1 MRNITSFYGTPTPVQ
16 KQAVPCLNAGREL
29 MVVAPTGSGKTLAFL
44 IPLVMRVKR
53 QKVRAARRG
62 ASAGAAASASGV
74 RAVVISP
81 TKELSTQTG
90 RVLMP
95 LLPGLKLRCAV
106 LSKATAAGCDFDKVD
121 ILLAN
126 PLRLDAMAREGK
138 IDLSNVET
146 LVLDEADKLFEMGF
160 AEQIDACLA
169 SCTNE
174 NIVRALFSA
183 TLPETVE
190 QLARSV
196 LRDPLRVT
204 VGERN
209 VSATSVEQKL
219 LFVGREDGKLLG
231 VRQLLA
237 DGVRPP
243 VLIFVNTKDRAK
255 EVHRELMFDGVH
267 VDSLHASQGQAA
279 REKAVEKFREGKTWV
294 LIATDLVARG
304 LDFAGVETVVNF
316 DFPNSTLDYIHR
328 VGRTGRAGRTGKA
341 VTFFTEDDV
350 DRLRGVANV
359 IKAAGGRVDDWMLK
373 LKKVRNRN
381 RDRRARA
388 SSADLV
394 SGDDDGDGDG
404 TGGGSEGSGKKKR
417 QTRADEGG
425 KATTATTR
433 ITPTGTKKK
442 KKSLSVS

>member
-1 MRNITSFYGTPTPVQ
+1 MNG
-16 KQAVPCLNAGREL
+16 GREL

-44 IPLVMRVKR
+44 IPLVMRVKQ
-53 QKVRAARRG
+53 QKVRDG
-62 ASAGAAASASGV
+62 TSGV

-95 LLPGLKLRCAV
+95 LLPGLKLRCTV

-138 IDLSNVET
+138 IDLSSVET

-160 AEQIDACLA
+160 AEQIDACLS

-190 QLARSV
+190 NLARSV

-219 LFVGREDGKLLG
+219 LFVGREDGKMLA
-231 VRQLLA
+231 VRQLFA

-255 EVHRELMFDGVH
+255 DVHRELMFDGVH

-341 VTFFTEDDV
+341 ITFFTEDDV

-359 IKAAGGRVDDWMLK
+359 IKASGGDVDDWMLK
-373 LKKVRNRN
+373 LKKVRNRF
-381 RDRRARA
+381 RDRQKT
-388 SSADLV
+388 DLSEDAEEAGTV
-394 SGDDDGDGDG
+394 DAGDAGDAGDDMDGGRRANRPHL
-404 TGGGSEGSGKKKR
+404 SQVRRGKRRK
-417 QTRADEGG
+417 
-425 KATTATTR
+425 
-433 ITPTGTKKK
+433 
-442 KKSLSVS
+442 

>member
-1 MRNITSFYGTPTPVQ
+1 MNG
-16 KQAVPCLNAGREL
+16 GREL

-44 IPLVMRVKR
+44 VPLVMRVKQ
-53 QKVRAARRG
+53 QKVRDG
-62 ASAGAAASASGV
+62 TSGV

-95 LLPGLKLRCAV
+95 LLPGLKLRCTV

-138 IDLSNVET
+138 IDLSSVET

-160 AEQIDACLA
+160 AEQIDACLS

-190 QLARSV
+190 NLARSV

-219 LFVGREDGKLLG
+219 LFVGREDGKMLA
-231 VRQLLA
+231 VRQLFA

-255 EVHRELMFDGVH
+255 DVHRELMFDGVH

-341 VTFFTEDDV
+341 ITFFTEDDV

-359 IKAAGGRVDDWMLK
+359 IKASGGDVDDWMLK
-373 LKKVRNRN
+373 LKKVRNRF
-381 RDRRARA
+381 RDRQKT
-388 SSADLV
+388 DLSEDAEEAETV
-394 SGDDDGDGDG
+394 DAGDAGDAGDDMDGGRRANRPHL
-404 TGGGSEGSGKKKR
+404 SQVRGKRRK
-417 QTRADEGG
+417 QN
-425 KATTATTR
+425 
-433 ITPTGTKKK
+433 
-442 KKSLSVS
+442 